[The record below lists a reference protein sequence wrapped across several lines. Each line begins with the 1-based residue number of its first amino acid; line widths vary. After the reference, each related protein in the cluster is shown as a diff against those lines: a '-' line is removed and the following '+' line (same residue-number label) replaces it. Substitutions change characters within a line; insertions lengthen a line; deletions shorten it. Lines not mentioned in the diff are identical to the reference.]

1 MIGFQREGG
10 TDRPLVESKWNL
22 CATSGVRL
30 MEALKLRSHLGTM
43 GTLALV
49 AVQSCFP
56 VSKLCWLCPTP
67 SAALSCGPGASDPS
81 LLPMPWPCEIS
92 CRFSARQLV
101 CMAGEGE
108 GCLRE
113 EVGSAK
119 VRKQLARRET
129 GHDLRLEAEAPG
141 SYPSHATVCATEG
154 LSFLIR
160 KMGGW
165 RCSDFLQLECPAAV
179 LGLRNVFW

>member
-1 MIGFQREGG
+1 MGPCWLLGLESCKSQFEVSATPAFGMIGFQREGG

-30 MEALKLRSHLGTM
+30 MEALKLRSHLGTTV

-56 VSKLCWLCPTP
+56 VSKLCWHCPTL

-101 CMAGEGE
+101 CMAAGRGRMSE
-108 GCLRE
+108 
-113 EVGSAK
+113 
-119 VRKQLARRET
+119 RR
-129 GHDLRLEAEAPG
+129 G
-141 SYPSHATVCATEG
+141 G
-154 LSFLIR
+154 LS
-160 KMGGW
+160 KG
-165 RCSDFLQLECPAAV
+165 EEAACQE
-179 LGLRNVFW
+179 RDKA